1 MLDYHD
7 QHCNGYDA
15 KMNNTFDYLTSISSF
30 SNVIPRLS
38 KTWAFYIGILVQ
50 SKSTKMIALD
60 YLAKLLPMNHAKTLL

>member
-1 MLDYHD
+1 MI
-7 QHCNGYDA
+7 GDA
-15 KMNNTFDYLTSISSF
+15 KMKEKKSVPPCTFEHFTSISSF

-38 KTWAFYIGILVQ
+38 KTWAFYIGILDQ

>member
-1 MLDYHD
+1 MIYVQTRGRYSWMLDYHD

-38 KTWAFYIGILVQ
+38 KTWAFYMGILVQ
-50 SKSTKMIALD
+50 NKSTND
-60 YLAKLLPMNHAKTLL
+60 RSLLPG